1 MAMERQREDKAI
13 NPSEIQRLHF
23 NKISARYNRGRSHEN
38 HLTYKQTLWNYI
50 FAKLDKILPAKPILG
65 LEAMAGNCEISL
77 KFLEKYPELRMHAF
91 DLSDNMVLAARK
103 QTEGKKIEV
112 FQSDILKFKD
122 QDNKFDFAV
131 LIGGLHHVPDSAA
144 LALKNIHSCLK
155 PGGLFVNFEPTHNN
169 FLLRKIRE
177 RIYRKN
183 DLFEENSERGFEL
196 RNYNDLLNGA
206 GLKPRIQFYPGLI
219 GYVLYYNPDA
229 FPMLNIGPKLFSKLL
244 CRLDLLFG
252 NTFLG
257 RYFSFA
263 TFTIAQKV

>member
-1 MAMERQREDKAI
+1 MERKKEDKAV
-13 NPSEIQRLHF
+13 NTSEIQRLHF
-23 NKISARYNRGRSHEN
+23 NKISARYNSGRSHEN
-38 HLTYKQTLWNYI
+38 HLTYKQTLWNYV
-50 FAKLDKILPAKPILG
+50 FAKLDNIFPARPNQG

-77 KFLEKYPELRMHAF
+77 KFLEKYPDLRMHAF
-91 DLSDNMVLAARK
+91 DFSDNMVLAARK

-112 FQSDILKFKD
+112 FHSDILQFKD
-122 QDNKFDFAV
+122 RDNKYDFVV
-131 LIGGLHHVPDSAA
+131 LIGGLHHVPDSVA
-144 LALKNIHSCLK
+144 LALKNIHSCLR

-183 DLFEENSERGFEL
+183 DLFEENSERGFNL
-196 RNYNDLLNGA
+196 RDYNDLLNGA